1 MEHIMTLDNI
11 LFQVEQ
17 IEKNILS
24 IKRKLVDLQ
33 NYHNI
38 AQEIYVAE
46 MFAAN
51 LKQDL
56 IQECKAELPMLADEY
71 YMEDPYELT

>member
-1 MEHIMTLDNI
+1 MTLDNI

-17 IEKNILS
+17 IEKNLLS
-24 IKRKLVDLQ
+24 IKRKLVELQ

-46 MFAAN
+46 MFASN

-56 IQECKAELPMLADEY
+56 MQECSAELPMLADEFY
-71 YMEDPYELT
+71 AKKDTYELT

>member
-1 MEHIMTLDNI
+1 MTLDNI
-11 LFQVEQ
+11 LFSVEQ
-17 IEKNILS
+17 IEKNILA
-24 IKRKLVDLQ
+24 IKCKLVELQ
-33 NYHNI
+33 RYQVV
-38 AQEIYVAE
+38 AQELYVAE

-71 YMEDPYELT
+71 YIEEPYELT

>member
-1 MEHIMTLDNI
+1 MTLDNI
-11 LFQVEQ
+11 LFSVEQ
-17 IEKNILS
+17 IEKNILA
-24 IKRKLVDLQ
+24 IKCKLVELD

-38 AQEIYVAE
+38 AQELYIAE

-56 IQECKAELPMLADEY
+56 MQECKAELPMLADEFY
-71 YMEDPYELT
+71 KKEPYELT

>member
-1 MEHIMTLDNI
+1 MTLDNI

-24 IKRKLVDLQ
+24 IKRKLVEIG

-38 AQEIYVAE
+38 AQEIYVTE
-46 MFAAN
+46 MFASN

-56 IQECKAELPMLADEY
+56 MEECKAELPMLADEFY
-71 YMEDPYELT
+71 AKEDNYELT

>member
-1 MEHIMTLDNI
+1 MTLNNI

-24 IKRKLVDLQ
+24 IKRKLVEIG
-33 NYHNI
+33 NYHSI

-56 IQECKAELPMLADEY
+56 MQECKAELPMLADDFY
-71 YMEDPYELT
+71 NSKDTFELT

>member
-1 MEHIMTLDNI
+1 MTLDNI

-24 IKRKLVDLQ
+24 IKRKLVEIG

-38 AQEIYVAE
+38 AQEVYVAE

-56 IQECKAELPMLADEY
+56 MQECKAELPMLADEY
-71 YMEDPYELT
+71 YSMEDPYELT